1 MTHAGPDRRPI
12 DAAALTAAVA
22 GPGRLWNEV
31 RVVATTGST
40 NSDVADAARA
50 GTPEGLV
57 ITTDH
62 QVAGRGRLD
71 RSWQTVPGAALAV
84 SVLLRPR
91 VPSAAWV
98 WLPILTGLAVDAMAR
113 DLGVDSALKWPNDV
127 LVDDRKIAG
136 ILLERVEGPLGAA
149 AVLGV
154 GLNVTLDRA
163 ELPVATATS
172 LMLEGATETDRTAV
186 LTVLLAHVERLY
198 AQWSAA
204 DGDPAAGLR
213 AEYLGRCSTV
223 GRRVRVE
230 LPDGTDLI
238 GEAET
243 IDEHGRL
250 VVAGHAVSAGD
261 VTHVRPV

>member
-1 MTHAGPDRRPI
+1 MTTSGPDRRPI
-12 DAAALTAAVA
+12 DTAALAAAVS
-22 GPGRLWNEV
+22 GPGRLWNDV

-40 NSDVADAARA
+40 NSDVAAAARA
-50 GTPEGLV
+50 GVPEGLV

-84 SVLLRPR
+84 SVLLRPQ
-91 VPSAAWV
+91 VPPAAWV

-113 DLGVDSALKWPNDV
+113 EVGVDSALKWPNDV
-127 LVDDRKIAG
+127 LADDRKIAG
-136 ILLERVEGPLGAA
+136 ILLERVEEPQGSA

-154 GLNVTLDRA
+154 GLNVTLERA
-163 ELPVATATS
+163 ELPVPTATS
-172 LMLEGATETDRTAV
+172 LLLEGATETDRTAV
-186 LTVLLAHVERLY
+186 LTVLLTHLERLY

-204 DGDPAAGLR
+204 GGDPAAGLR
-213 AEYLGRCSTV
+213 DEYLHRCSTV

-230 LPDGTDLI
+230 LPDGTDLV

-243 IDEHGRL
+243 VDEHGRL
-250 VVAGHAVSAGD
+250 VVAGRAVSAGD